1 MMSPLISVVM
11 PVHNAAPYLDAS
23 IRSILG
29 QTFKDF
35 EFVILDDGSTDESN
49 RILREWAQRD
59 ERIRLFENRRTLGLV
74 GSSNRV
80 VAEARAPLLARMDA
94 DDISQPSRLERQWRV
109 LSERPDVALVGTL
122 WEGIDGRGR
131 GVRPRDRWRLVKRSL
146 FAPFPHG
153 SIMFRRE
160 RFDEVGGY
168 REACVYW
175 EDFDL
180 YLRMAD
186 RGRIVVLPD
195 TLYSYRFHSGSTT
208 QASADERI
216 EHAVNLMY
224 HCVAERRAGRDYT
237 ALLHPGNASHIRQHR
252 APRTF
257 FSLGS
262 PRLWSGHPPA
272 MLGPLLKRGSLGLN
286 RATLQTF
293 VWAMWG
299 TLSPASLRYFL
310 RGLVRVRDRAASRFI
325 KDGRPY
331 EWRFE

>member
-29 QTFKDF
+29 QTFGEF
-35 EFVILDDGSTDESN
+35 EFVILDDGSTDASN
-49 RILREWAQRD
+49 PILRDWAQRD
-59 ERIRLFENRRTLGLV
+59 ARIRLIENRRALGPV

-80 VAEARAPLLARMDA
+80 VSEARANVLARMDA
-94 DDISQPSRLERQWRV
+94 DDISQPSRLEHQWRI
-109 LSERPDVALVGTL
+109 LHERADVALVGTL
-122 WEGIDGRGR
+122 WEGIDRNGVE
-131 GVRPRDRWRLVKRSL
+131 VRPRDRWRLVNRSL

-160 RFDEVGGY
+160 SFNEVGGY

-180 YLRMAD
+180 YLRIAD

-208 QASADERI
+208 QASAHERLERAI
-216 EHAVNLMY
+216 NLMY
-224 HCVAERRAGRDYT
+224 HCIAERRAGRDYT
-237 ALLHPGNASHIRQHR
+237 ALLDSTDEPCARPCR

-262 PRLWSGHPPA
+262 PRLWSGHRPE
-272 MLGPLLKRGSLGLN
+272 MLGPLLRRGALGLN
-286 RATLQTF
+286 RTTLQTL
-293 VWAMWG
+293 VWAAWG
-299 TLSPASLRYFL
+299 ALSPASLRYFL
-310 RGLVRVRDRAASRFI
+310 RGLVRMRDRAASRFI

>member
-1 MMSPLISVVM
+1 M
-11 PVHNAAPYLDAS
+11 PVHNAAPYLNAS

-29 QTFKDF
+29 QTFREF
-35 EFVILDDGSTDESN
+35 EFVILDDGSTDASN
-49 RILREWAQRD
+49 RILRDWARRD
-59 ERIRLFENRRTLGLV
+59 ERIRLIENRRALGPV
-74 GSSNRV
+74 GSSNHV
-80 VAEARAPLLARMDA
+80 VSEARAPLLARMDA
-94 DDISQPSRLERQWRV
+94 DDISHPSRLERQ
-109 LSERPDVALVGTL
+109 LQILCERADVALIGTL
-122 WEGIDGRGR
+122 WEGIDGRGV
-131 GVRPRDRWRLVKRSL
+131 GVRPRDRWRLVNRSL

-153 SIMFRRE
+153 SIMFRRAS
-160 RFDEVGGY
+160 FNEVGGY

-195 TLYSYRFHSGSTT
+195 TLYSYRFHLGSTT
-208 QASADERI
+208 QASAHEPL
-216 EHAVNLMY
+216 EHAINLMY
-224 HCVAERRAGRDYT
+224 HCIAEHRAGRDYT
-237 ALLHPGNASHIRQHR
+237 ALLDSSDETRSGQSR

-262 PRLWSGHPPA
+262 PRLWSGHRPA
-272 MLGPLLKRGSLGLN
+272 MLGPLLTRGSLGLD

-293 VWAMWG
+293 VWAAWG

-310 RGLVRVRDRAASRFI
+310 RSLVRVRDRAASRVI

>member
-29 QTFKDF
+29 QTFKEF

-59 ERIRLFENRRTLGLV
+59 ERIRLIENGRALGPV
-74 GSSNRV
+74 GSSNKV
-80 VAEARAPLLARMDA
+80 VSEARAPLLARMDA
-94 DDISQPSRLERQWRV
+94 DDISQPSRLERQWRI
-109 LSERPDVALVGTL
+109 LSERSDVALIGTL
-122 WEGIDGRGR
+122 WEGIDGRGV
-131 GVRPRDRWRLVKRSL
+131 GVRPRDRWRLVSRSL

-160 RFDEVGGY
+160 SFDEVGGY
-168 REACVYW
+168 REACVFW

-195 TLYSYRFHSGSTT
+195 TLYRYRFHPGSTT
-208 QASADERI
+208 QAEAYERL
-216 EHAVNLMY
+216 EHAINLMY
-224 HCVAERRAGRDYT
+224 HCMAERRAGRDYT
-237 ALLHPGNASHIRQHR
+237 ALLHGSDEIHTGQSR

-262 PRLWSGHPPA
+262 PRLWSGHRPA
-272 MLGPLLKRGSLGLN
+272 MLGPLLTRGSLGLN

-293 VWAMWG
+293 IWAAWG
-299 TLSPASLRYFL
+299 SLSPASLRYFL
-310 RGLVRVRDRAASRFI
+310 RGLVRVRDSAASRFI